1 MSEMMKQKKV
11 KLVEIQ
17 RLGNL
22 LGLSRADLDAILLQR
37 SLEKESIDLSLG
49 PPWYGSGFYGAVS
62 LYDLMGRE

>member
-1 MSEMMKQKKV
+1 MREMMKQKKV

-22 LGLSRADLDAILLQR
+22 LGISRADLDALLLQR
-37 SLEKESIDLSLG
+37 SLEKESVELSLG

-62 LYDLMGRE
+62 IYDLIGRE